1 VTPDIMKKILSEVWD
16 TVTPSMPSSV
26 WIDKEMMKQTLSWF
40 IEKL

>member
-1 VTPDIMKKILSEVWD
+1 MKKILSEVWS
-16 TVTPSMPSSV
+16 TTSPSLSPSV